1 MRTLNKSKLITVV
14 KEYNSNKNSNSS
26 ISFLSGSATVTPRLQ
41 YYNYYVDGNSTKIK

>member
-1 MRTLNKSKLITVV
+1 MKTLSEAKLITVV

-26 ISFLSGSATVTPRLQ
+26 ISFFSGSATATPRLQ